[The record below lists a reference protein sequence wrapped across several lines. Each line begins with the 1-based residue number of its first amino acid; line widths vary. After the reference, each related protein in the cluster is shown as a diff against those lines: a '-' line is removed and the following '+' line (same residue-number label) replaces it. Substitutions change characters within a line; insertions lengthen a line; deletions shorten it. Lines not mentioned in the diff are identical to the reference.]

1 MTTEEQVAWNKMELE
16 RDTARKDAA
25 ALEVEIYYERNKRW
39 AAEAEA
45 GGLRRDVQVL
55 QREQQGLAA

>member
-1 MTTEEQVAWNKMELE
+1 MTAEEQVAWKRLELE

-25 ALEVEIYYERNKRW
+25 ALEVALYDERNKRW

-55 QREQQGLAA
+55 QREQRELAA